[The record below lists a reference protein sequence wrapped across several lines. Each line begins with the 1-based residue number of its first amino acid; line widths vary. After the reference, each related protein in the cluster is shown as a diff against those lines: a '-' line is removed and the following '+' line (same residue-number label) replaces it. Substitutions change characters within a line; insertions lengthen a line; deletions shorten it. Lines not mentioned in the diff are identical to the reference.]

1 MFRFAFGSLIVLTG
15 TITLLFS
22 CSANEEAETTGAT
35 ETFTEADLPHWV
47 IEPET
52 LIAETEDYM
61 PGRIDN
67 LRVMP
72 DGSIIILDRTPVSIH
87 QFDASGQWVK
97 QVTREG
103 SGPGELEQW
112 SQLRH
117 TPDGFAVS
125 RMDGSIM
132 MYEAGSDGL
141 FSFDRDLS
149 IEPENRQ
156 AMFIR
161 KLGPDRLVYQGTLS
175 LSSQDFSNPDEMMPE
190 FRDVTLFVLDEK
202 GAVVQDSLITTRQ
215 HSGIM
220 DMGEGGSFIRI
231 YGLPWRFS
239 HPSTFTEN
247 GNIIK
252 GDPETG
258 EIITMNA
265 NGEEISRDVF
275 RLERREVSAQD
286 VRAALEDMEMPRE
299 LHRRAEARIRSHKPA
314 FTRIL
319 TDDNNRLW
327 LQTSR
332 DNEDGFTYV
341 VTDMSSNP
349 LGRVELPAN
358 HNLAAVQN
366 GRLYIRYTPDDDLHE
381 VRVASLNL

>member
-1 MFRFAFGSLIVLTG
+1 MFKSAFGSLIVLTG
-15 TITLLFS
+15 AITLLFS

-132 MYEAGSDGL
+132 MYEAGSDG
-141 FSFDRDLS
+141 SFGFARDMNIETEDRQVAFL
-149 IEPENRQ
+149 
-156 AMFIR
+156 R
-161 KLGPDRLVYQGTLS
+161 KLGADRLLYQRTLS
-175 LSSQDFSNPDEMMPE
+175 ISTMDVGNPDELLPE
-190 FRDVTLFVLDEK
+190 FRDVTFFVLDET
-202 GAVVQDSLITTRQ
+202 GEVVQDSLIAIRQ
-215 HSGIM
+215 HSGII
-220 DMGEGGSFIRI
+220 DMGEGGSYIRI
-231 YGLPWRFS
+231 YSLPWRFS
-239 HPSTFTEN
+239 NSYTFTEN

-258 EIITMNA
+258 KIITMNA

-275 RLERREVSAQD
+275 RLERREVTAQD
-286 VRAALEDMEMPRE
+286 IRGALEDMEMPRE

-341 VTDMSSNP
+341 VTDMSGNP
-349 LGRVELPAN
+349 LGQVELPVN
-358 HNLAAVQN
+358 HNLAAIQN